1 MVRRGE
7 LQYPRLKHA
16 GSRPSVCNESG
27 ASPSSSLR
35 LSWIF
40 KLDIKGAKS
49 PHERALAT
57 GSQRASR
64 GRSAANFEA
73 DLGARGDRSEYSRIT
88 RLRGQRREKV
98 GTLTSFGDL
107 GRTSR
112 VSSRGIR
119 NSAKDCGCSY
129 PVIVHLALTL
139 QVVDVNFLLNVVA
152 KRAKSEIRGY
162 LYSQLINVTY
172 IDTEEFFFLKSA
184 FSLRQKITLYHAQG
198 EYDGFQ

>member
-64 GRSAANFEA
+64 GRAPRISRRTSGQEVIDRNT
-73 DLGARGDRSEYSRIT
+73 LGSRGSE
-88 RLRGQRREKV
+88 GNAVKKWE
-98 GTLTSFGDL
+98 TLTNFGDL

-129 PVIVHLALTL
+129 PIIVHLALTL
-139 QVVDVNFLLNVVA
+139 QVVGVNFLLNSD
-152 KRAKSEIRGY
+152 RCS
-162 LYSQLINVTY
+162 
-172 IDTEEFFFLKSA
+172 
-184 FSLRQKITLYHAQG
+184 
-198 EYDGFQ
+198 